1 MLLELDVKNLVLI
14 DQIRMDFGDGLNV
27 LSGETG
33 AGKSIL
39 LDAIGLVMGN
49 RAETSLIKQGCES
62 LSVTATFDNCLKNKA
77 LCELCNDYELEN
89 DDEIIIKRTLNKDG
103 RGKIF
108 FNDQPISQKLLKEL
122 SANLIEIN
130 GQFASHGLLCSK
142 NHTVFLD
149 DWGECLENISAV
161 RIAYHD
167 YKNKQKEFETAER
180 EWQKIKEDE
189 ELITHFADELN
200 KLAPKH
206 GEEEILQ
213 QKHKEMMNAEKI
225 AENFSYAYQV
235 LVAKGDVCGAIRQ
248 AQGYI
253 DRANRLLEDKYAG
266 IAEMLENALENASAA
281 MAEIEDT
288 AQSMNF
294 SADEQSRIEERLFAL
309 KAAARKHNVLIEEL
323 PELLQKFENQLKNIQ
338 NDGDNLNLLK
348 KAANAARLEFLQKAK
363 ELSQLRHQAAEKFAT
378 NVMTELAPLKMD
390 KAKFAVKIEELPEDL
405 WNENGI
411 DAVEFCVATNPN
423 LPLCGIDKVAS
434 GGELSRL
441 MLAIKVVLAGN
452 NDVATM
458 IFDEIDSGVGGA
470 TAEAVGE
477 RLANLSKNVQIL
489 VVTHAPQVAAKSN
502 RHFKVEK
509 TVDLLS
515 ATTSV
520 KLLSEREKTEEIAR
534 MISGENISEEARAA
548 AKVLING

>member
-14 DQIRMDFGDGLNV
+14 DQIRMEFGKGLNV

-39 LDAIGLVMGN
+39 LDAIGLIIGN

-62 LSVTATFDNCLKNKA
+62 LSVIATFDNCLKNKA
-77 LCELCNDYELEN
+77 LCELCSEYELEI

-103 RGKIF
+103 KGKIF

-122 SANLIEIN
+122 AVNMIEIN
-130 GQFASHGLLCSK
+130 GQFASHGLLNAK
-142 NHTVFLD
+142 NHISFLD
-149 DWGECLENISAV
+149 LRGGYEEALSATKN
-161 RIAYHD
+161 AYLD
-167 YKNKQKEFETAER
+167 YKNKQKEFEKANN
-180 EWQKIKEDE
+180 EWLKIKEDE
-189 ELITHFADELN
+189 ELIAHFADELK
-200 KLAPKH
+200 KLAPEH
-206 GEEEILQ
+206 GEEEKLQ
-213 QKHKEMMNAEKI
+213 QKRKEMMNAEKI
-225 AENFSYAYQV
+225 AENFSAAYQV
-235 LVAKGDVCGAIRQ
+235 LSSKTDVCSAIRQ

-253 DRANRLLEDKYAG
+253 DRINRLMEYKYAN
-266 IAEMLENALENASAA
+266 IAEMLENSLENLSSAVA
-281 MAEIEDT
+281 DIEYT
-288 AQSMNF
+288 AQSLNF
-294 SADEQSRIEERLFAL
+294 SSDEQNRIEERLFAL
-309 KAAARKHNVLIEEL
+309 KAAARKHNVLIEDL
-323 PELLQKFENQLKNIQ
+323 PELLKKFENQLENIQ
-338 NDGDNLNLLK
+338 TDGDNLNNLAK
-348 KAANAARLEFLQKAK
+348 EARAARLEFLQKAK
-363 ELSQLRHQAAEKFAT
+363 ELSKLRVQAAEKFSAD
-378 NVMTELAPLKMD
+378 VMAELAPLKMD
-390 KAKFAVKIEELPEDL
+390 KAKFVIRIDELPENM
-405 WNENGI
+405 WNEKGT
-411 DAVEFCVATNPN
+411 DAVEFCVSTNPN
-423 LPLCGIDKVAS
+423 SPLGGIDKVAS

-470 TAEAVGE
+470 TAEAVGD

-489 VVTHAPQVAAKSN
+489 VVTHAPQVAAKSD

-520 KLLSEREKTEEIAR
+520 HVLSEKEKTEEIAR